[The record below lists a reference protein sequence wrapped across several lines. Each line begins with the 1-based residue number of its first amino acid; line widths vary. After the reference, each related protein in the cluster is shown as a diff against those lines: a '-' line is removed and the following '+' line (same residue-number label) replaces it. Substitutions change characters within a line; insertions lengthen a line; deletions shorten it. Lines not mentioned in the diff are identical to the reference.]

1 MGKIESL
8 IRSQF
13 NNSNVY
19 IHSIRIGNTDV
30 EDVENSYL
38 LNANKQVQMVCQALK
53 EDPNLKD
60 GFNAIG
66 FSQGSQFLRGMSLH
80 NC

>member
-13 NNSNVY
+13 NSSNLPY
-19 IHSIRIGNTDV
+19 IHSIRIGNNIE

-38 LNANKQVQMVCQALK
+38 MNANKQVQMACDILK
-53 EDPNLKD
+53 KDPNLKD

-66 FSQGSQFLRGMSLH
+66 FSQGSQFLRG
-80 NC
+80 